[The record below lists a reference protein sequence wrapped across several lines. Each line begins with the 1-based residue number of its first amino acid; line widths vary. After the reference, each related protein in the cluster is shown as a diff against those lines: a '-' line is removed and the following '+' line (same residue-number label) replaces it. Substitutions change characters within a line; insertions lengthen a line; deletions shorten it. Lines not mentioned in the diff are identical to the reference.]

1 MILKFIK
8 LGIKKFLN
16 TICER
21 IVIKELDI
29 VNDNKNSPLSINKLV
44 LEAEDIIYKKLYISR
59 LKITIRNLILRIKLN
74 KILYFENCNANLIL
88 ILSAKDLLYIILNKK
103 GLRFKSKLE
112 HYLNKEIININ
123 IKNKL
128 IYLYC
133 IDNNKIKYKYTFSLI
148 LEENNII
155 LKYNQDNIFI
165 FSLDKNI
172 IFNKLI
178 FFDEYIKVFF
188 STKILFN
195 D

>member
-16 TICER
+16 IICER

-29 VNDNKNSPLSINKLV
+29 VNENKNSPLRINKLV
-44 LEAEDIIYKKLYISR
+44 LEAEDVIYKKLYISR

-88 ILSAKDLLYIILNKK
+88 ILSSKDLLYIILNKK
-103 GLRFKSKLE
+103 GLRFKSKIE
-112 HYLNKEIININ
+112 HYLNKKIISIN

-133 IDNNKIKYKYTFSLI
+133 IDNNKIKYKYPFSLI
-148 LEENNII
+148 LKENNII

-178 FFDEYIKVFF
+178 FFDKYIKVFF

>member
-16 TICER
+16 IICER

-29 VNDNKNSPLSINKLV
+29 VNENKNSPLRINKLV
-44 LEAEDIIYKKLYISR
+44 LEAEDVIYKKLYISR

-88 ILSAKDLLYIILNKK
+88 ILSSKDLLYIILNKK
-103 GLRFKSKLE
+103 GLRFKSKIE
-112 HYLNKEIININ
+112 HYLNKKIISIN

-133 IDNNKIKYKYTFSLI
+133 IDNNKIKYKYPFSLK
-148 LEENNII
+148 LKENNII

-178 FFDEYIKVFF
+178 FFDKYIKVFF